1 MPPEEVIEKDLSY
14 EKTIRKDERQK
25 VFEDIIDLCESHKK
39 KLMNLS
45 IPMRERS
52 MCILN
57 DIIGYCCKH
66 ETDDSEEVSNG

>member
-1 MPPEEVIEKDLSY
+1 MEVVKTKDCEELIKTERMKVYEEIIE
-14 EKTIRKDERQK
+14 
-25 VFEDIIDLCESHKK
+25 LCEFHKK

-52 MCILN
+52 VNILN

-66 ETDDSEEVSNG
+66 ETDDSEEVLNG